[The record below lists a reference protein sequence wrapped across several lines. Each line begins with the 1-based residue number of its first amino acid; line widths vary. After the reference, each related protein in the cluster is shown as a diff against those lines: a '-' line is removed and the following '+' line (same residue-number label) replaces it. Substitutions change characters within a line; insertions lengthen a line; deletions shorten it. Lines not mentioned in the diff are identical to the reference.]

1 MPVIDHFGLLAP
13 YYERFIHPPQDTD
26 WRALLNISHS
36 QTILDVGGGT
46 GRVAQLIS
54 GNGHKVFVLD
64 ASLQMLAEARAK
76 GHLQSA
82 CGLSERLPFPNQSF
96 ERILMVDA
104 FHHLGDQT
112 ASGQELWR
120 ILRPGGRLVIEE
132 PDIQQFSVK
141 LIALGEKLLLMRS
154 HFWPAEKIASL
165 FKKLPCQVI
174 ISRKNGSVWIIIDRE
189 PGAVV

>member
-13 YYERFIHPPQDTD
+13 YYERFIHPPQDID
-26 WRALLNISHS
+26 WPALLNLSHS

-46 GRVAQLIS
+46 GRVAQLIF

-64 ASLQMLAEARAK
+64 ASLQMLAQAQAK
-76 GHLQSA
+76 GYLQSA
-82 CGLSERLPFPNQSF
+82 CGFSERLPFPSQSF

-104 FHHLGDQT
+104 FHHLGDQA

-132 PDIQQFSVK
+132 PDIHQFSVK
-141 LIALGEKLLLMRS
+141 LIALGEKMMLMRS

-165 FKKLPCQVI
+165 FKNLPCQVI
-174 ISRKNGSVWIIIDRE
+174 ISHKNGSVWIIVDRDS
-189 PGAVV
+189 AA